1 MARQDFQGREDAG
14 KKKDGVARR
23 NQSDTENTIGDFLS
37 KDSNISTRETPIT
50 APNGSIYSDS
60 SYCGIMAKVM
70 FFICFIFALVG
81 MAANAMVLWL
91 LGFRLHRNAFS
102 VYILNLA
109 MADFLFLCFQFIFY
123 LLILINIFYY
133 TISIHILLFFT
144 VVSIFAYFCGLS
156 ILSAISIERC
166 LSVMW
171 PIWYRCQR
179 PRHTSAV
186 TCALLWA
193 LSLLLTFLDSKACGL
208 LVSSSDMFWCQTFDF
223 IMISWSVALFVALC
237 GSSLTLLVRIVCG
250 SQRIPVTR
258 LYVII
263 VLTVLFFLIF
273 GLPLG
278 ICSVLYKWIWN
289 LYNLKICDFYYVT
302 LFLSCVNSCAN
313 PIIYFFV
320 GSIRHHRFQQKS
332 LKLFLQR
339 ALQDTPEEEA
349 DGERVS
355 SGEPEELDTV

>member
-1 MARQDFQGREDAG
+1 MEER
-14 KKKDGVARR
+14 
-23 NQSDTENTIGDFLS
+23 NTIGDFLS

-144 VVSIFAYFCGLS
+144 VVSIFAYFCGLN

-193 LSLLLTFLDSKACGL
+193 LSLMLTLLDEEACSL
-208 LVSSSDMFWCQTFDF
+208 LVNSSDMFWCQTFDF
-223 IMISWSVALFVALC
+223 IMISC
-237 GSSLTLLVRIVCG
+237 
-250 SQRIPVTR
+250 
-258 LYVII
+258 
-263 VLTVLFFLIF
+263 
-273 GLPLG
+273 
-278 ICSVLYKWIWN
+278 
-289 LYNLKICDFYYVT
+289 
-302 LFLSCVNSCAN
+302 CAN

>member
-1 MARQDFQGREDAG
+1 MADSGDSSLLPQTSLPPPIRKMEER
-14 KKKDGVARR
+14 
-23 NQSDTENTIGDFLS
+23 NTIGDFLS
-37 KDSNISTRETPIT
+37 KDSSVSTWETPFT

-60 SYCGIMAKVM
+60 SYCGIMSHVM
-70 FFICFIFALVG
+70 LFLCFIFALVG

-123 LLILINIFYY
+123 LLYLINIFYP
-133 TISIHILLFFT
+133 ISTHILLFSI
-144 VVSIFAYFCGLS
+144 VVSTFAYFCGLN

-193 LSLLLTFLDSKACGL
+193 LSLMLTLLDEEACSL
-208 LVSSSDMFWCQTFDF
+208 LVNSSDMFWCQTFDF
-223 IMISWSVALFVALC
+223 IMISWSVAFSVALC

-250 SQRIPVTR
+250 SQRIPGTR

-273 GLPLG
+273 GFPLG
-278 ICSVLYKWIWN
+278 IYCVLYKWIRN
-289 LYNLKICDFYYVT
+289 LYHHQICDLYYVT

-313 PIIYFFV
+313 PFIYFFI

-355 SGEPEELDTV
+355 SGDPEELDTV